1 MKKTKF
7 YPGLTSEMKK
17 MGQLRMLMEELEVY
31 EEDDSN
37 VNFLATGGYDGDDG
51 IEIVQFTKDSPYILR
66 IETYARYLGLEEGKT
81 RPERYDRYK
90 LYFTFENEEL
100 LVDFLE
106 ENYR

>member
-17 MGQLRMLMEELEVY
+17 MEQLKMLMEELEVY

-37 VNFLATGGYDGDDG
+37 VNFLATGGYDGDDS
-51 IEIVQFTKDSPYILR
+51 IEIVQLTKDSPYILR
-66 IETYARYLGLEEGKT
+66 IKMYARYEEGKI
-81 RPERYDRYK
+81 